1 MGGVK
6 EKLYE
11 IWYKTR
17 EHHRHE
23 TESLSGTKSQL
34 LNRLTEMGALN
45 TASVNFLIK
54 PWMYELEEGEK
65 HDAITDRAES
75 R

>member
-6 EKLYE
+6 EVKEKIYE

-17 EHHRHE
+17 DHHRHE

-34 LNRLTEMGALN
+34 FNRLTEMGRDRKVILA
-45 TASVNFLIK
+45 IG
-54 PWMYELEEGEK
+54 EGGVF
-65 HDAITDRAES
+65 RPYRLS
-75 R
+75 SGVV

>member
-6 EKLYE
+6 DVKEKIYE

-34 LNRLTEMGALN
+34 FDRLTEMGLDRKVILA
-45 TASVNFLIK
+45 IG
-54 PWMYELEEGEK
+54 EGGVFRPYRLSSG
-65 HDAITDRAES
+65 TV
-75 R
+75 

>member
-34 LNRLTEMGALN
+34 LNRLTEMGLDRKVILA
-45 TASVNFLIK
+45 IG
-54 PWMYELEEGEK
+54 EGGVFRPYRLSTGEV
-65 HDAITDRAES
+65 
-75 R
+75 

>member
-1 MGGVK
+1 MMGGVKEVK

-17 EHHRHE
+17 DHHRHE

-34 LNRLTEMGALN
+34 FNRLTEMGRDRKVILA
-45 TASVNFLIK
+45 IG
-54 PWMYELEEGEK
+54 EGGVFRPYRLSSG
-65 HDAITDRAES
+65 AV
-75 R
+75 